1 VTPDAFDF
9 LGFKHICGTVHKTGR
24 FTVRRKTIG
33 KRMAA
38 KLKAIK
44 AELLRRRHEPV
55 KDTGEWLRT
64 VVQGYFNYHAVPGNF
79 ARLQSFRHD
88 VIRHWWLAVRRRGQR
103 PVSRAVFDRW
113 VSQYLPTPAILHP
126 YPLERIGAKYPNIQG
141 KNRVR

>member
-1 VTPDAFDF
+1 MGRGSRKPSIF
-9 LGFKHICGTVHKTGR
+9 LGFTHNCDTVHKTGR

-33 KRMAA
+33 KRMTA

-64 VVQGYFNYHAVPGNF
+64 VVQGYFNYHAEPGNF

-88 VIRHWWLAVRRRGQR
+88 VIRHWWLAVWRRGQR
-103 PVSRAVFDRW
+103 PSAVW
-113 VSQYLPTPAILHP
+113 CST
-126 YPLERIGAKYPNIQG
+126 
-141 KNRVR
+141 